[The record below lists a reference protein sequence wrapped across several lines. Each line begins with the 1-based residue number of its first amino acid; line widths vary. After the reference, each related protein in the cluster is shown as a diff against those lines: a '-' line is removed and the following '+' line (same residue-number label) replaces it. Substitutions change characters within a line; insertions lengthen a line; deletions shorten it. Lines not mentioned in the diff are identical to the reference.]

1 MPAMGLHDES
11 NLNKKEGDAMITATP
26 RMTNLFLQLG
36 LDSSPEGIERF
47 LLENELPEHVHILEA
62 PFWTPSQAELLRE
75 LLCSDANWSLV
86 VDQLSE
92 ALRACVCQEGKK

>member
-1 MPAMGLHDES
+1 
-11 NLNKKEGDAMITATP
+11 MITATP

-36 LDSSPEGIERF
+36 LDSSQTGIDRF

-62 PFWTPSQAELLRE
+62 PFWSKAQATLLRE
-75 LLCSDANWSLV
+75 LLDSDGNWALV

-92 ALRACVCQEGKK
+92 ALRACVCQEKSAQS

>member
-1 MPAMGLHDES
+1 
-11 NLNKKEGDAMITATP
+11 MITATP

-36 LDSSPEGIERF
+36 LDSSQEGIDRF
-47 LLENELPEHVHILEA
+47 LMENELPEDVHILEA
-62 PFWTPSQAELLRE
+62 SFWTPSQVELLRE

-92 ALRACVCQEGKK
+92 ALRACVCQEDKK

>member
-1 MPAMGLHDES
+1 MTKGRPLRVASPRED
-11 NLNKKEGDAMITATP
+11 NAMITATP

-36 LDSSPEGIERF
+36 LDSSQEGIDRF
-47 LLENELPEHVHILEA
+47 LLDNELPENVHILEA
-62 PFWTPSQAELLRE
+62 PFWTESQVELLRE

-92 ALRACVCQEGKK
+92 ALRR